1 MADVVKIG
9 VRTGFEEALL
19 VEEGGE
25 IAAVAGTG
33 AWLKLVGA
41 AITIV
46 EDIEPSAALAAQLA
60 VVVDS
65 GQHGATLA
73 KLTIPTYT

>member
-1 MADVVKIG
+1 MADVVKTG
-9 VRTGFEEALL
+9 VRIGFEEDML
-19 VEEGGE
+19 VVEGV
-25 IAAVAGTG
+25 ILAVAEVG

-41 AITIV
+41 AVTMV
-46 EDIEPSAALAAQLA
+46 EDTEPSAALAAQLA